1 MNLRFALLAVGVCLA
16 AYACATPEQQT
27 ATPSAA
33 RAQPPAQDRYVTGS
47 RVPIRDDGGGSSS
60 VGSQSK
66 ADFEEEMR
74 RMTQGSHG
82 Q

>member
-1 MNLRFALLAVGVCLA
+1 MQSRLTLVAVVACMA
-16 AYACATPEQQT
+16 AYGCATPQQQT

-33 RAQPPAQDRYVTGS
+33 PPPQDRYVTGS

-60 VGSQSK
+60 VGSASK

-74 RMTQGSHG
+74 RMTPGSSG
-82 Q
+82 K

>member
-1 MNLRFALLAVGVCLA
+1 MDLRLALVGVVACVA
-16 AYACATPEQQT
+16 AYGCATPEKQT

-33 RAQPPAQDRYVTGS
+33 QPPPDRYVTGS
-47 RVPIRDDGGGSSS
+47 RLPIRDDSAGAST
-60 VGSQSK
+60 VGTASK

-74 RMTQGSHG
+74 RMTPGSHG